1 MLGAST
7 EMLNEAKQKN
17 KNKIKVPSADEL
29 PTLAGKIKDLGNA
42 FQSVSSNSGQNN
54 NLMQL
59 GHSAEDLS
67 PKKSERTPVPSFGK
81 MSDQDD
87 KSSSVSNLTADH
99 AFKMSN

>member
-42 FQSVSSNSGQNN
+42 FQSVSSNSG
-54 NLMQL
+54 
-59 GHSAEDLS
+59 
-67 PKKSERTPVPSFGK
+67 
-81 MSDQDD
+81 
-87 KSSSVSNLTADH
+87 
-99 AFKMSN
+99 